1 MAKKTK
7 SKSFNKMDLINP
19 MRFKSIPF
27 YLGLDSAINSLTP
40 YSGLLPFKKGG
51 RVGCGI
57 AKKGFGKALR
67 KK

>member
-1 MAKKTK
+1 
-7 SKSFNKMDLINP
+7 MDLINP

-51 RVGCGI
+51 RVGCGK

>member
-19 MRFKSIPF
+19 LRFKSIPF

-51 RVGCGI
+51 RVGCGK
-57 AKKGFGKALR
+57 AKRGFGKALR